1 MLLLAISVTSV
12 LWALVWLCI
21 AVALVYIIIW
31 VFGKLGIAIPA
42 NVVMI
47 IKVVLILLALIFII
61 NYFFMG
67 GGGHGIGIR
76 P

>member
-1 MLLLAISVTSV
+1 MILLTISVTSI
-12 LWALVWLCI
+12 LWSLVWLCV
-21 AVALVYIIIW
+21 AVALVYLILW
-31 VFGKLGIAIPA
+31 VFAKLGIAIPP

-47 IKVVLILLALIFII
+47 IKVILILLALIFII

-67 GGGHGIGIR
+67 GGHSIGIR